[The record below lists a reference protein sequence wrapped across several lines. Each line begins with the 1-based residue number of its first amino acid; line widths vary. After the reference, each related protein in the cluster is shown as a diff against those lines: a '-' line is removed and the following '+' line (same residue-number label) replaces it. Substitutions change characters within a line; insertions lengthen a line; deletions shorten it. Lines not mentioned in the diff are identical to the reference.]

1 MYRTPGHAI
10 GAAPAAAECLDEFLG
25 AHATVAVAVI
35 DAEDGDRLA
44 MDIGDVGAARGR
56 SDPLRTPSWA
66 TMTTAIA
73 GHAASPYVLRV
84 MRARV
89 ASAQE
94 HAEEIR

>member
-10 GAAPAAAECLDEFLG
+10 GAAPAAAECLDELLG
-25 AHATVAVAVI
+25 GHVAVAVAVI
-35 DAEDGDRLA
+35 GAEDGGRLA

-56 SDPLRTPSWA
+56 SDPLRAPSWA

-73 GHAASPYVLRV
+73 GYAASPYVLRA

-89 ASAQE
+89 ASAQG
-94 HAEEIR
+94 HADEIR